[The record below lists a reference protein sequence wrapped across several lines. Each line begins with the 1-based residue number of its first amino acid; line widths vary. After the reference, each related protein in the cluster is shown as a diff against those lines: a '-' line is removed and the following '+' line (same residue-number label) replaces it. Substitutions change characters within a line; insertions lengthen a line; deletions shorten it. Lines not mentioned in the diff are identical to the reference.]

1 MQMQRVR
8 LQRAQIIHEI
18 LTSSKRRA
26 WICLNPPQLRTRVTT
41 THPFAGL
48 PARGS
53 FCQTCT
59 PCPPHCIPC
68 PSHHTI
74 CAQIPHTRALKQ
86 EEKKLLGGWT
96 TRFPALAFQCYS
108 MSGSSGINSPFPPR
122 SSVFQ
127 LIPVKLQLFVTS
139 LQICHPGTGEAPPLP
154 AGGREGGGREQ
165 PALSPCDGAAAP
177 GGERRGLRPARAA
190 GRGCRSCRKPR
201 V

>member
-1 MQMQRVR
+1 MQMQGVR

-59 PCPPHCIPC
+59 PCPPRCTPC

-86 EEKKLLGGWT
+86 EEKELL
-96 TRFPALAFQCYS
+96 R
-108 MSGSSGINSPFPPR
+108 GIPR
-122 SSVFQ
+122 SRFSVLLDVRQFWHKQPVPPSVFQ
-127 LIPVKLQLFVTS
+127 LVPVKLQLFVTS

-165 PALSPCDGAAAP
+165 PALSPCDGATAP